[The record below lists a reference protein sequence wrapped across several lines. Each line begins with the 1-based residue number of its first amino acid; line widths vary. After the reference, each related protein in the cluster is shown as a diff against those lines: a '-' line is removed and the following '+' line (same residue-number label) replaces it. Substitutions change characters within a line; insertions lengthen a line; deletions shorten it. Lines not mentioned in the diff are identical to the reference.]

1 MHHSKGKPSL
11 FGIVCR
17 GVMIRLS
24 VGIQTDKRRHKKSEG
39 KNTGDDQKKSFTD
52 FISKQRALV
61 VGYPGS
67 PVV

>member
-24 VGIQTDKRRHKKSEG
+24 VGIQTDKRRRKKSEG
-39 KNTGDDQKKSFTD
+39 KMQGMPRKSYSQT
-52 FISKQRALV
+52 L
-61 VGYPGS
+61 
-67 PVV
+67 